1 MKKCVCW
8 LGDIAHRLP
17 GPPLEDLP
25 RHNPGCA
32 PPPRLG
38 LGKAGL
44 GFQAGLDSRNVEVV
58 DPQVLRQ
65 T

>member
-8 LGDIAHRLP
+8 LGDSTQAPWASLGGAAKAQVWLR
-17 GPPLEDLP
+17 
-25 RHNPGCA
+25 

-44 GFQAGLDSRNVEVV
+44 GYQAGLDSRNVEVV
-58 DPQVLRQ
+58 DPQVLCQ